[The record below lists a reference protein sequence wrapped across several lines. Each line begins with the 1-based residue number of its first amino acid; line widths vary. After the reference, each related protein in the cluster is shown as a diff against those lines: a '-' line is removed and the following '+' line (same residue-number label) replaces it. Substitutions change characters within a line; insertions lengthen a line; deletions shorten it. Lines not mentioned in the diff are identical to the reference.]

1 MKLVNLVAVLPGA
14 VVTPGARAERGN
26 ASHKAERGNASHK
39 NVEREVAR
47 IRNDSR
53 EVCPGDLF
61 VALRGAKSD
70 GLEYVPEAIARGAV
84 AVVSDRPAPEGEGA
98 ISVPWVRVA
107 SPRHALALLA
117 AELHGHPAEKLVLV
131 GVTGTNGKTS
141 TTTLVEAIL
150 ARRYGET
157 GLLATTVYR
166 TPRRTIPAGRT
177 TPEAPL
183 IQELLAELAADG
195 AAAAALEVSSHA
207 LVLERVTGCRFDAAI
222 FTNLTRDHLDFHGT
236 MEEYYEAKKLLF
248 GMRKPGG
255 AAVVNV
261 DDPYGRRLLAETA
274 PPLASFSP
282 SGGAADFRA
291 AAIRC
296 DLTGTRFDVV
306 HSGGR
311 FAVASPLLGRFQVGN
326 VLGAAA
332 AGLCLGIPE
341 FDVAAAIAG
350 VTNVPGRL
358 ERVEA
363 GQPYT
368 ILVDYAHT
376 PDALERLLASVR
388 ELSDKKI
395 ILVFGCGGDRDR
407 GKRAPMGEIAGR
419 MADVAIATSDNPRSE
434 SPEAILRE
442 VEEGLVRSGATGYR
456 TIVERRDAIRAAV
469 ELANAGTVLVIAG
482 KGHET
487 TQSIAGEEQPFDDR
501 RVAAEL
507 AGGKRL

>member
-1 MKLVNLVAVLPGA
+1 M
-14 VVTPGARAERGN
+14 
-26 ASHKAERGNASHK
+26 
-39 NVEREVAR
+39 
-47 IRNDSR
+47 
-53 EVCPGDLF
+53 
-61 VALRGAKSD
+61 
-70 GLEYVPEAIARGAV
+70 
-84 AVVSDRPAPEGEGA
+84 
-98 ISVPWVRVA
+98 
-107 SPRHALALLA
+107 
-117 AELHGHPAEKLVLV
+117 LVLV

-141 TTTLVEAIL
+141 TTTLMEAIL

-183 IQELLAELAADG
+183 IQELLAELASDG
-195 AAAAALEVSSHA
+195 VAAAALEVSSHA
-207 LVLERVTGCRFDAAI
+207 LVLERVTGCRFDSAI

-255 AAVVNV
+255 AAVINV
-261 DDPYGRRLLAETA
+261 DDLYGRRLLAEA
-274 PPLASFSP
+274 GPPLASFSP
-282 SGGAADFRA
+282 SGAAADFRA
-291 AAIRC
+291 EAIRC
-296 DLTGTRFDVV
+296 DLTGTRFEVV
-306 HSGGR
+306 HAGGCV
-311 FAVASPLLGRFQVGN
+311 AVAAPLLGRFQVGN
-326 VLGAAA
+326 ILGAAA
-332 AGLCLGIPE
+332 AGVGLGIPE

-350 VTNVPGRL
+350 VANVPGRL

-395 ILVFGCGGDRDR
+395 LLVFGCGGDRDR

-419 MADVAIATSDNPRSE
+419 RADIAIATSDNPRSE
-434 SPEAILRE
+434 DPVAILEE
-442 VEEGLVRSGATGYR
+442 VEQGLARSGATKYLK
-456 TIVERRDAIRAAV
+456 IVERREAIRAAV
-469 ELANAGTVLVIAG
+469 ELANPGTVVVIAG

-487 TQSIAGEEQPFDDR
+487 TQSIGARELPFDDR
-501 RVAAEL
+501 KVSAEL
-507 AGGKRL
+507 ARERMS